1 MSLSWRGRSLLRIA
15 PALPALRRHGSG
27 VGSSKNSQRNRHSA
41 ALRFPQLD
49 FWTGIVS
56 ECPVTRP
63 LKSLG
68 AHLTVLPAFVFH
80 TSAWTI
86 TRCCVN
92 VLIPTEALCETI
104 HIRVRQIPPDGHF
117 F

>member
-56 ECPVTRP
+56 ECPVIRP
-63 LKSLG
+63 QL
-68 AHLTVLPAFVFH
+68 
-80 TSAWTI
+80 
-86 TRCCVN
+86 
-92 VLIPTEALCETI
+92 PTELEA
-104 HIRVRQIPPDGHF
+104 IRWEPTVEEDRTG
-117 F
+117 